1 MYFVDRELIEERLT
15 FLDKQI
21 QQFEGKNEW
30 NTALEQAALERLTQ
44 MMIESILDVG
54 NAMIDGFIMRDPGS
68 YEDIIDILEDEKVI
82 STDMSQDLKVMVQY
96 RKTLVQNYTRIDH
109 EDVKNT
115 FSMILP
121 SIKLV
126 SDSVRQYLTNEL
138 GPVTAFKN

>member
-30 NTALEQAALERLTQ
+30 NTDLEQAALERLTQ

>member
-1 MYFVDRELIEERLT
+1 MDRELIEERL
-15 FLDKQI
+15 LYLEKQI

-30 NTALEQAALERLTQ
+30 STALEQAALERLTQ

-82 STDMSQDLKVMVQY
+82 SIDMSQDLKVMVQY
-96 RKTLVQNYTRIDH
+96 RKNLVQDYTGIDH
-109 EDVKNT
+109 KDVKNT
-115 FSMILP
+115 FSRILP
-121 SIKLV
+121 SIKQV
-126 SDSVRQYLTNEL
+126 SESVRQYLTNEL

>member
-1 MYFVDRELIEERLT
+1 VYFVDRELIEERLT

>member
-1 MYFVDRELIEERLT
+1 MYFVDRELIEERL
-15 FLDKQI
+15 LYLEKQI

-30 NTALEQAALERLTQ
+30 STALEQAALERLTQ

-82 STDMSQDLKVMVQY
+82 SIDMSQDLKVMVQY
-96 RKTLVQNYTRIDH
+96 RKTLVQDYTRIDH

-115 FSMILP
+115 FSRILP
-121 SIKLV
+121 SIKQV
-126 SDSVRQYLTNEL
+126 SESVRQYLTNEL

>member
-1 MYFVDRELIEERLT
+1 MYFVDRELIEERLMY
-15 FLDKQI
+15 LEKQI

-30 NTALEQAALERLTQ
+30 STALEQAALERLTH

-96 RKTLVQNYTRIDH
+96 RKTLVQDYTRIDH

-115 FSMILP
+115 FSRILP
-121 SIKLV
+121 SIKFV
-126 SDSVRQYLTNEL
+126 SDSIRQYLTNEL

>member
-1 MYFVDRELIEERLT
+1 MYFVDRELIEERLIY
-15 FLDKQI
+15 LEKQI

-30 NTALEQAALERLTQ
+30 STALEHAALERLTQ

-82 STDMSQDLKVMVQY
+82 STNMSQDLKVMVQY
-96 RKTLVQNYTRIDH
+96 RKTLVQDYTRIDH

-115 FSMILP
+115 FSQILP
-121 SIKLV
+121 SVKLV